1 VKKEYKEELSARS
14 QRAREESE
22 MDKKLQGETRREE
35 FTWETSV

>member
-1 VKKEYKEELSARS
+1 VKKKYEEPSARS